1 MVEHCWNQQE
11 DLISLLFHNNSAIPL
26 YHSEIAPPDIR
37 GRLISFFSLMVF
49 FGQIVGYF
57 VTFGTSYL
65 TTDWS
70 WRAPWLLQLLVCAIF
85 AVSVVP
91 FPYSPR
97 WLIDKGRHEEALQS
111 LVFLRELPADHPIV
125 RDEYEEIRAEL
136 EFERSLGKR
145 TYAEL
150 FAPGNRKRFA
160 ATAFIGV
167 ASAMTGNTAI
177 W

>member
-1 MVEHCWNQQE
+1 MRLVYKVVEHCWNQQE

-97 WLIDKGRHEEALQS
+97 WLIDTKVVTR
-111 LVFLRELPADHPIV
+111 
-125 RDEYEEIRAEL
+125 
-136 EFERSLGKR
+136 KR
-145 TYAEL
+145 CKVSCFCANCQPTIQL
-150 FAPGNRKRFA
+150 FATSTKRSA
-160 ATAFIGV
+160 PNSSLNVPSASVHTQNCLPLVTASDLPLLPS
-167 ASAMTGNTAI
+167 SA
-177 W
+177 WPQP